1 MIHRILNKINNTT
14 FNNAKLVVITLLFV
28 SSLIYAF
35 SAMMSI
41 VYNSEYSRTLSF
53 QSLKLDKSKKYLF
66 NKEYKVSGSENT
78 VVIPMGRVNMPDSLC
93 TLYYDKE
100 WKLKLT
106 DNLRKNNKDSTQG
119 TIFFPFCRLDEQI
132 NNKFVWFH
140 NSIKK
145 TPTQNNLLKGIRFN
159 NASDRDPFVI
169 KIEEKNNEY
178 FLSKGLAFFK
188 NRNVPITNEKKN
200 FVELDFCIN
209 GDVFGDSKY
218 IFSFPFFGSQ
228 NQPERKNIII
238 ENNYIKYNET
248 VKPIAHDIF
257 TFSVNNCVFQLK
269 NNYSSTVKYI
279 VLPLLVLMIA
289 FFSWHMLIRLY
300 TLTSKEQNPRQKNL
314 IKVEQ
319 FNILSLRILFNCII
333 LLGFPILLLKAQESE
348 IRLGL
353 IAFAVFVLNI
363 NWINVINW
371 LTKKVNIDNRIF
383 HIISSFIVFVVVG
396 IVAFF
401 TMNEL
406 VCGKLPVLKATA
418 IVFIFL
424 PFAVS
429 LFPEIRL
436 IDTIKQRLSSAD
448 TEHVNKA
455 VRDDSVKEL
464 KFNLKCY
471 AALIISVG
479 IIAFRSKD
487 SATFIFTSLSL
498 FLILIINFKQ
508 NIQRVWNFLKTSSLK
523 EKILYA
529 VVVIIIVFFCYLL
542 YKFFGEKIYRL
553 FSIFLFPD
561 NRWFNQFPN
570 LESSRETIAGQ
581 IFLLNSVDSN
591 IKPEFNTIILPEF
604 KSVFFS
610 DYAVLWSF
618 KIGAWFWFYLY
629 AGVLLML
636 SYTILS
642 LLIIFNKPIKLKTE
656 KKSFYHQ
663 QVVFGLS
670 LLLSLM
676 LVQYMYTF
684 FSNFW
689 ATPLTGQSPGL
700 LSPAYSEYIF
710 HIILINYLYV
720 YLVSSIKARH
730 NTILIDNDI
739 KSAIYYIPAK
749 FNTLVFLII
758 GFALFVWFLFSQ
770 QNKIKDYINSDKTDI
785 EKKTNEMSWKIE
797 YGDDLDSLNNLEKDT
812 LLVSA
817 HKCYKKIEGNPEEKR
832 KFRNYLLAYY
842 QSDNQNKKYRI
853 TTDYMKN
860 NTNIDSI
867 ASIKDNVLLKE
878 ADVRSYSKYV
888 NGNPTLFINNKY
900 YGGCPSDAETVNFE
914 LQGKLNKELENWAV
928 KINSK
933 KGFQMVAGSII
944 VAENKSGYILASA
957 SYPLIYNENPYHIL
971 YENKKLNNILDN
983 YKIGTTTEE
992 IVIKYDNPKYINF
1005 SESDILP
1012 GSIVKPLLA
1021 YCGLQF
1027 LPMNY
1032 SQSWLNN
1039 FLGWSNNEKAEEIFT
1054 DLFVK
1059 GNYFEPAKNVY
1070 DTEFGN
1076 KFSPYTKQY
1085 NELKKA
1091 LPLTH
1096 AIGQYQKLRFTDIVQ
1111 AYMRIKTGRKIKLS
1125 YEKKEDLNFDTL
1137 SLDNEQLGKLRTAMC
1152 ALRNGTAMDVGNTL
1166 KRKGVSIDNFLAK
1179 TGTAQIGK
1187 NVNYNRSS
1195 AIIVVGENITVGI
1208 QLYGV
1213 VPKND
1218 DGLSAQYLCN
1228 ELLKS
1233 DIIYLK

>member
-401 TMNEL
+401 TMNEQQ
-406 VCGKLPVLKATA
+406 
-418 IVFIFL
+418 F
-424 PFAVS
+424 
-429 LFPEIRL
+429 EI
-436 IDTIKQRLSSAD
+436 
-448 TEHVNKA
+448 
-455 VRDDSVKEL
+455 
-464 KFNLKCY
+464 
-471 AALIISVG
+471 
-479 IIAFRSKD
+479 
-487 SATFIFTSLSL
+487 
-498 FLILIINFKQ
+498 
-508 NIQRVWNFLKTSSLK
+508 
-523 EKILYA
+523 
-529 VVVIIIVFFCYLL
+529 
-542 YKFFGEKIYRL
+542 
-553 FSIFLFPD
+553 
-561 NRWFNQFPN
+561 
-570 LESSRETIAGQ
+570 
-581 IFLLNSVDSN
+581 
-591 IKPEFNTIILPEF
+591 
-604 KSVFFS
+604 
-610 DYAVLWSF
+610 
-618 KIGAWFWFYLY
+618 
-629 AGVLLML
+629 
-636 SYTILS
+636 
-642 LLIIFNKPIKLKTE
+642 
-656 KKSFYHQ
+656 
-663 QVVFGLS
+663 
-670 LLLSLM
+670 
-676 LVQYMYTF
+676 
-684 FSNFW
+684 
-689 ATPLTGQSPGL
+689 
-700 LSPAYSEYIF
+700 
-710 HIILINYLYV
+710 
-720 YLVSSIKARH
+720 
-730 NTILIDNDI
+730 
-739 KSAIYYIPAK
+739 
-749 FNTLVFLII
+749 
-758 GFALFVWFLFSQ
+758 
-770 QNKIKDYINSDKTDI
+770 
-785 EKKTNEMSWKIE
+785 
-797 YGDDLDSLNNLEKDT
+797 
-812 LLVSA
+812 
-817 HKCYKKIEGNPEEKR
+817 
-832 KFRNYLLAYY
+832 
-842 QSDNQNKKYRI
+842 
-853 TTDYMKN
+853 
-860 NTNIDSI
+860 
-867 ASIKDNVLLKE
+867 
-878 ADVRSYSKYV
+878 
-888 NGNPTLFINNKY
+888 
-900 YGGCPSDAETVNFE
+900 
-914 LQGKLNKELENWAV
+914 
-928 KINSK
+928 
-933 KGFQMVAGSII
+933 
-944 VAENKSGYILASA
+944 
-957 SYPLIYNENPYHIL
+957 
-971 YENKKLNNILDN
+971 
-983 YKIGTTTEE
+983 
-992 IVIKYDNPKYINF
+992 
-1005 SESDILP
+1005 
-1012 GSIVKPLLA
+1012 
-1021 YCGLQF
+1021 
-1027 LPMNY
+1027 
-1032 SQSWLNN
+1032 
-1039 FLGWSNNEKAEEIFT
+1039 
-1054 DLFVK
+1054 
-1059 GNYFEPAKNVY
+1059 
-1070 DTEFGN
+1070 
-1076 KFSPYTKQY
+1076 
-1085 NELKKA
+1085 
-1091 LPLTH
+1091 
-1096 AIGQYQKLRFTDIVQ
+1096 
-1111 AYMRIKTGRKIKLS
+1111 
-1125 YEKKEDLNFDTL
+1125 
-1137 SLDNEQLGKLRTAMC
+1137 
-1152 ALRNGTAMDVGNTL
+1152 
-1166 KRKGVSIDNFLAK
+1166 
-1179 TGTAQIGK
+1179 
-1187 NVNYNRSS
+1187 
-1195 AIIVVGENITVGI
+1195 
-1208 QLYGV
+1208 
-1213 VPKND
+1213 
-1218 DGLSAQYLCN
+1218 
-1228 ELLKS
+1228 
-1233 DIIYLK
+1233 